1 MMRAISILWAAAV
14 LTAGIPVA
22 SAQAQPPGQAQAPA
36 QTQAPGQAQAPQ
48 AVPIHAGPVY
58 TRGDQAGAYPQYP
71 DLQIEVDGPPGTD
84 FGPAEFRVK
93 ADNGKPVTA
102 TRVQSLASTQYGV
115 AASVSLDVSG
125 SMAGRPLNAVRAGL
139 AKFVNDAGAQDKIA
153 IQTIADEGQWDADW
167 DAPRDQVK
175 ASLDRLATRGTQTH
189 LWDAMLEAIQ
199 HFPETPLSRRLIV
212 ISDGHDEGSKHK
224 EDDVIDEARARGV
237 IIDAIGITREK
248 IDHTPYLDRLA
259 TQTGGQFRKARDT
272 DELQNMVGGGIQHVK
287 ATPVVS
293 FRLDDLKGDGNPHHF
308 EVTWTHEG
316 AESSAETTTTIPVV
330 SSRVNPW
337 YWGIGIAAGVLLVI
351 SILMARS
358 RAQQRSRKSAMPGS
372 NPAQVRAGSGIA
384 GNAVVKEPLPP
395 RPFVPGAAGQD
406 AAVPGSAPGTLQ
418 PRKVPMRPDQAAA
431 PPQKFKTQMIVRFPA
446 PFRGHPAAW
455 LYCEEGFAVGQKFP
469 VDQVEYWIG
478 GLDNNHLRI
487 ADDPT
492 VSGNH
497 ACIKYDHEVLGI
509 YDHNSTN
516 GTRVNG
522 ELVHEKKQLLRLG
535 DRIRI
540 GRSTFVLQPHDQV
553 GDA

>member
-1 MMRAISILWAAAV
+1 MRVISILMAAAV
-14 LTAGIPVA
+14 LAAGIPVA
-22 SAQAQPPGQAQAPA
+22 AAQAQVQSQAA
-36 QTQAPGQAQAPQ
+36 QS
-48 AVPIHAGPVY
+48 VPIHAGPVY

-84 FGPAEFRVK
+84 FGPSEFRLK
-93 ADNGKPVTA
+93 ADNGAPVTA

-139 AKFVNDAGAQDKIA
+139 SKFVSDAGPQDRIA

-189 LWDAMLEAIQ
+189 LWDALIEAIQ

-212 ISDGHDEGSKHK
+212 ISDGHDEGSRHS
-224 EDDVIDEARARGV
+224 EDDVISAARDRGV

-248 IDHTPYLDRLA
+248 KDHTPNLDRLA
-259 TQTGGQFRKARDT
+259 TQSGGQFNKARDT
-272 DELQNMVGGGIQHVK
+272 DQLQNMVGGGIQHVK

-293 FRLDDLKGDGNPHHF
+293 FRLNNPEGDGKQHQL

-316 AESSAETTTTIPVV
+316 AQSSADITAIIPVV
-330 SSRVNPW
+330 SSKVKRW
-337 YWGIGIAAGVLLVI
+337 YWGIGIAAGILLVI
-351 SILMARS
+351 SIFMARS
-358 RAQQRSRKSAMPGS
+358 RSQQRKRTGALPGPA
-372 NPAQVRAGSGIA
+372 PAQASA
-384 GNAVVKEPLPP
+384 AVSSSAAAKQQPLPP
-395 RPFVPGAAGQD
+395 RPFVAGS
-406 AAVPGSAPGTLQ
+406 AGPGSAPGALP
-418 PRKVPMRPDQAAA
+418 PRKVAMPPDRDAA
-431 PPQKFKTQMIVRFPA
+431 PPKIKTQMIERFPA
-446 PFRGHPAAW
+446 PFRGHPSAW
-455 LYCEEGFAVGQKFP
+455 LFCEEGFAAGQRFP

-478 GLDNNHLRI
+478 ALDNNHLRI
-487 ADDPT
+487 PDDPT

-497 ACIKYDHEVLGI
+497 ACVKYDHEVLGI
-509 YDHNSTN
+509 YDHDSTN

-522 ELVHEKKQLLRLG
+522 ELVQDKRHLLRIG

-540 GRSTFVLQPHDQV
+540 GRSTFVLQAHDQE
-553 GDA
+553 GGA